1 MAARAR
7 AAVAIQQAVSGPD
20 APFDMQIRVGVHIG
34 DVVQTDDDLLGHA
47 VNKAARIASSAEGG
61 QIIVSR
67 VVHAMLDESAE
78 FSFGETIEAELK
90 GMPGRHE
97 ITPLQWLT

>member
-1 MAARAR
+1 
-7 AAVAIQQAVSGPD
+7 
-20 APFDMQIRVGVHIG
+20 MQIRVGVHIG

-97 ITPLQWLT
+97 ITPLEWLT